1 MQIILFIG
9 ILIFTFMVNSIF
21 KKKNFF
27 SSYTGETHQTLAGKK
42 NVPLSGGIFILL
54 FVFASILEN
63 HNFLFFYDFYIY
75 SIFSI
80 FLLGFFADINLL
92 SSPKIRFMIQIVLL
106 FSFTYI
112 VKLHIPSTRI
122 FFFDELLKNP
132 LLSLLF
138 TSFCLIVVINGTN
151 FIDGLNGLVIGYY
164 MSIILILFN
173 LGLLENLVPNT
184 QLLFL
189 IIFFLLFLFLL
200 NIFSQ
205 LYLGDSG
212 AYLISFIA
220 CVSLIEIYS
229 KNQNISPFFIILL
242 LWYPAFENLFSI
254 LRKFNFK
261 LSPALPDKHH
271 LHQLIFILIK
281 KNTSYKNNT
290 NNISSFIIIFYN
302 MLIFLIASIDFQNTK
317 YQIILILFNI
327 IFYIFVYSKIFSFLK
342 LNKKN

>member
-9 ILIFTFMVNSIF
+9 LLIFVFTVNLIF
-21 KKKNFF
+21 KKKFFF
-27 SSYTGETHQTLAGKK
+27 SSYTGKTHQTLAGKK
-42 NVPLSGGIFILL
+42 NVPLSGGIFIFL
-54 FVFASILEN
+54 FVLASLLDS
-63 HNFLFFYDFYIY
+63 HNFFSFF
-75 SIFSI
+75 IFFI
-80 FLLGFFADINLL
+80 FLLGFLADINLL
-92 SSPKIRFMIQIVLL
+92 SSPKIRFIIQIILL

-112 VKLHIPSTRI
+112 AKLHIPSTRI
-122 FFFDELLKNP
+122 IFFDELLENP

-164 MSIILILFN
+164 LSIILILFN
-173 LGLLENLVPNT
+173 LGLLESLMPNT

-189 IIFFLLFLFLL
+189 IICFLLFLFLL
-200 NIFSQ
+200 NISSQ

-220 CVSLIEIYS
+220 CVSLIEIYT
-229 KNQNISPFFIILL
+229 KNQNISPFFIVLL

-254 LRKFNFK
+254 LRKFNFR

-271 LHQLIFILIK
+271 LHQLIFSLIK
-281 KNTSYKNNT
+281 KKTSYKGNI

-302 MLIFLIASIDFQNTK
+302 MLIFFIASIDFQNTQ
-317 YQIILILFNI
+317 YQIILILFNVF
-327 IFYIFVYSKIFSFLK
+327 FYIFIYSKIFSFFK
-342 LNKKN
+342 LHNRS